1 MDQVILLCGSAGSGK
16 STHARTL
23 GAEGYT
29 LPSFDAEAWRRGLR
43 RHPVAEGP
51 RREIHRALQRRLL
64 DLVADG
70 TPVVVDTSFWSRS
83 SRDEYR
89 ELLAQVGVSPV
100 VHYLRTPRQ
109 VVLER
114 LAARQDSGPD
124 DIPVPVE
131 RAIAYLDGFQE
142 PSSAEGPLRVIDPA

>member
-1 MDQVILLCGSAGSGK
+1 VAPG
-16 STHARTL
+16 
-23 GAEGYT
+23 
-29 LPSFDAEAWRRGLR
+29 PSPPPRRR
-43 RHPVAEGP
+43 GP

-100 VHYLRTPRQ
+100 VHHLRTPRQ

-131 RAIAYLDGFQE
+131 RAIAYLDGLQE